1 MGHLLSGSG
10 IAPDPADRVQAIVD
24 MNPPQDV
31 KWVQSFLGMC
41 NCLSR
46 FTPNLAEIVQP
57 LTELTHIN
65 AVWSWSS
72 QNDQAFKSSK
82 RVIENATTFKFLIIK
97 PCVLQVN
104 ASYTGLGW
112 SLSLEWQ
119 RVAFISSH
127 WKRMFGHQSSMH
139 QVLLVPVWQ
148 ASCRSSFRPTTA
160 WNHLQETVE

>member
-41 NCLSR
+41 NYLSR

-82 RVIENATTFKFLIIK
+82 RVIENATTFKFLLIK
-97 PCVLQVN
+97 PCVLQVD
-104 ASYTGLGW
+104 ASYTGLG
-112 SLSLEWQ
+112 
-119 RVAFISSH
+119 
-127 WKRMFGHQSSMH
+127 
-139 QVLLVPVWQ
+139 
-148 ASCRSSFRPTTA
+148 
-160 WNHLQETVE
+160 

>member
-10 IAPDPADRVQAIVD
+10 IAPDPDRVQAIVD
-24 MNPPQDV
+24 MKPPQDV

-41 NCLSR
+41 NYLSR

-97 PCVLQVN
+97 PCVLQED
-104 ASYTGLGW
+104 ASYTGLG
-112 SLSLEWQ
+112 
-119 RVAFISSH
+119 
-127 WKRMFGHQSSMH
+127 
-139 QVLLVPVWQ
+139 
-148 ASCRSSFRPTTA
+148 
-160 WNHLQETVE
+160 